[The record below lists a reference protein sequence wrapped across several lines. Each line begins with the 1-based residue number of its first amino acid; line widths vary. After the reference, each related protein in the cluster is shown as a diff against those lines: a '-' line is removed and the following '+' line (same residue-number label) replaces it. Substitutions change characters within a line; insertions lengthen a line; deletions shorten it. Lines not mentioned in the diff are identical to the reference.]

1 MCKRLFLPT
10 FLVLIFFAF
19 SYAQSIKLQDYKPKN
34 QDEAAI
40 IQMLKTYLEGWQ
52 NRDKEKIFACFDD
65 NIELMDFHGKYL
77 TKKEM
82 IKTNVDDWD
91 RQQWFGLYDP
101 KIMIDGNKATV
112 NIGVARG
119 KSYIGLTLQILR
131 ENQQWLILKHQ
142 YHF

>member
-1 MCKRLFLPT
+1 MWKKLFLPT
-10 FLVLIFFAF
+10 FLLLIFFSF

-34 QDEAAI
+34 QDEVAI
-40 IQMLKTYLEGWQ
+40 IQVLKTYLEGWQ
-52 NRDKEKIFACFDD
+52 NRDKQKILTCCSD
-65 NIELMDFHGKYL
+65 NIELMDYRGKYL
-77 TKKEM
+77 TKKQLTE
-82 IKTNVDDWD
+82 TNVDDWD

-101 KIMIDGNKATV
+101 KIMIDGNKASV

-119 KSYIGLTLQILR
+119 KSYIELTLQMLR